1 MISAGGNGSSGR
13 GRESSSDF
21 DLNLAPIIDCFTVI
35 IAFLLASAAFVSIG
49 VFEAAV
55 PSVTSQQG
63 QSEQANTS
71 SLDVIA
77 EVGKEKEIT
86 LSWSGVKTGK
96 QVLNTQ
102 GGTNLEGFRK
112 ELQALRESVQKDIP
126 GSLEI
131 RASDVAVYSDLI
143 AVLEAA
149 RPSFPAVILGGL

>member
-1 MISAGGNGSSGR
+1 MISSGGSGTGGR

-55 PSVTSQQG
+55 PSIAPQQG
-63 QSEQANTS
+63 QSEQAQTS

-77 EVGKEKEIT
+77 EVGKDKNIT

-96 QVLNTQ
+96 QVVSTQ
-102 GGTNLEGFRK
+102 GGRELEGFRK
-112 ELQALRESVQKDIP
+112 ELQILRESVQKEVP

-131 RASDVAVYSDLI
+131 RASDEAVYADLI
-143 AVLEAA
+143 SVLEAA

>member
-1 MISAGGNGSSGR
+1 MISSGGSGSSGR

-55 PSVTSQQG
+55 PSITPQQG
-63 QSEQANTS
+63 QTSQTDVS

-77 EVGKEKEIT
+77 EVGRDKNIT

-96 QVLNTQ
+96 QILNTKD
-102 GGTNLEGFRK
+102 GTDLEGFRM
-112 ELQALRESVQKDIP
+112 ELRTLREGIAKEIP

-131 RASDVAVYSDLI
+131 RASDESIYSDLI
-143 AVLEAA
+143 LVLEAA
-149 RPSFPAVILGGL
+149 RPTFPAVILGGL